1 MNKSL
6 TLTMVT
12 CFILMGC
19 SVHKH
24 YQPSRSIPLE
34 SAKLTMDK
42 NKIVVLEPT
51 ANVPAPVGLIGVI
64 TMLGIARELRK
75 RIKAAERKS

>member
-6 TLTMVT
+6 TLTLVS
-12 CFILMGC
+12 CFIFMGC

-24 YQPSRSIPLE
+24 YQPSRPIPLE
-34 SAKLTMDK
+34 SARLTMDK
-42 NKIVVLEPT
+42 NRIVVLGPT
-51 ANVPAPVGLIGVI
+51 ANVPAPAGLISVI
-64 TMLGIARELRK
+64 AMFGIARELRK